1 MISALVSVLLVA
13 LLGVPIVRAV
23 DRAARGALLA
33 AMSFLYGS
41 GAVFLLMLTLSTLQV
56 RWTAGVAG
64 ISALALFGVAAF
76 IATRRSGPHSTG
88 TYGRMH
94 VIDLVTL
101 VSVAGYALFMTLAAP
116 WEWDFWAIWGLKAK
130 VFFEAGGLDWRFL
143 ENPWN
148 AFVHPDYPMLVP
160 LNFDFAA
167 LVSGTWDDRWIGV
180 MSAAWGVSL
189 LLLLRALAARET
201 TPLLASLLTL
211 ALAAPSLSRY
221 VGMAEGAL
229 VAFGA
234 AGVLFVR
241 QALRDEDAASWRH
254 GALMMGLAA
263 NCKNEGVALVAA
275 VTLALVVVRGAR
287 GGVVSRIM
295 RLWPAYVLIAPWI
308 VVRAAHALPTDLAG
322 GDAIARLIE
331 RLGHAGEI
339 LRLLAVRLYEPWA
352 WAALLVGLLAVPAAA
367 IVRERFVFIVTSIQL
382 VFFIGAYFATP
393 YDVQWHVFTSWP
405 RLTTQLAVPISF
417 VVLLMLA
424 QSLRSADAAQ
434 VESPPH
440 WG

>member
-1 MISALVSVLLVA
+1 MISAIVSVLLVT

-23 DRAARGALLA
+23 DRAARGALLG

-41 GAVFLLMLTLSTLQV
+41 GAVFLLMLTLSTLQA
-56 RWTAGVAG
+56 RWTAGVVG
-64 ISALALFGVAAF
+64 VSALALFGVAGF
-76 IATRRSGPHSTG
+76 VATRRSGTDSTG
-88 TYGRMH
+88 TYERMH

-101 VSVAGYALFMTLAAP
+101 VSVAGYLLFMTLAAP

-130 VFFEAGGLDWRFL
+130 VFLEAGGLDWRFL

-189 LLLLRALAARET
+189 LLLIRALAARET

-211 ALAAPSLSRY
+211 ALVASSLSRY

-241 QALRDEDAASWRH
+241 QALRDDDAASWRH
-254 GALMMGLAA
+254 GALMMGFAA
-263 NCKNEGVALVAA
+263 NCKNEGIALVAA

-287 GGVVSRIM
+287 GGIVSRIM
-295 RLWPAYVLIAPWI
+295 RIWPAYVLVAPWI
-308 VVRAAHALPTDLAG
+308 FVRAAHALPTDLAG
-322 GDAIARLIE
+322 GDAIARFIE
-331 RLGHAGEI
+331 RLGHAGGI

-367 IVRERFVFIVTSIQL
+367 IVRERFVFIVTAIQL

-393 YDVQWHVFTSWP
+393 YDVQWHVVTSWP

-424 QSLRSADAAQ
+424 QALCAPNETPVIA
-434 VESPPH
+434 
-440 WG
+440 